1 MNFTSACLVVEE
13 ISKRDP
19 SIALLVDI
27 HNTLTNN
34 AIRFWGSQTLQEK
47 WLPRLAT
54 DTVSSFCLSEAD
66 SGSDAFSMK
75 TRADVS
81 PDGSYYTI
89 HGSKL
94 WISNAVEAGV
104 FLVFANA
111 NPSKGYKG
119 ITAFVVDATSA
130 EGISIGPSEKK
141 MGLKASST
149 CPVLFDHVRVD
160 ADHVLGQ
167 VGLGYKYCINIL
179 NEGRI
184 GIAAQQIGIA
194 KGCFDMTLPY
204 LRDRK
209 QFGQALWD
217 FQVRAPKI
225 AV

>member
-27 HNTLTNN
+27 HNTLTIN
-34 AIRFWGSQTLQEK
+34 AIRFWGSQKLQEK
-47 WLPRLAT
+47 WLPRLAS
-54 DTVSSFCLSEAD
+54 DTISSFCLSEAD

-75 TRADVS
+75 THADIS
-81 PDGSYYTI
+81 SDGSYYTI

-94 WISNAVEAGV
+94 WISNAAEAGIL
-104 FLVFANA
+104 LVFANVDL
-111 NPSKGYKG
+111 SKGYKG
-119 ITAFVVDATSA
+119 ITAFLVDARA

-149 CPVLFDHVRVD
+149 CPIQFDHVRVD

-167 VGLGYKYCINIL
+167 VGLGYKYCMNIL
-179 NEGRI
+179 NEGRL

-204 LRDRK
+204 LRERK

-217 FQVRAPKI
+217 FQVYYYVI
-225 AV
+225 FT